1 MIRMEFGLGRW
12 PANDMFNAANAVQGS
27 FFSEEAALF
36 QFKKMTSIAG
46 GILVALAIGP
56 NASVAQPARAKAP
69 AGACFVSDPDSKGAT
84 AQERAFRGA
93 IRRSLEQ
100 KAGTGLD
107 GTVTVRFET
116 FRISPG
122 RAADVIDRVNYRPDL
137 TKPIYT
143 VRTQF
148 ETCTDYRTATTTKQL
163 ERNFA
168 CFTESTGGQNCMA
181 SGTVAGM
188 RRETSQY
195 VPK

>member
-1 MIRMEFGLGRW
+1 MRI
-12 PANDMFNAANAVQGS
+12 
-27 FFSEEAALF
+27 FFAALALGAA
-36 QFKKMTSIAG
+36 IAPAAG
-46 GILVALAIGP
+46 AAEP
-56 NASVAQPARAKAP
+56 AQAPARV
-69 AGACFVSDPDSKGAT
+69 CFASDPDSNGAT

-100 KAGTGLD
+100 KPAAGLD
-107 GTVTVRFET
+107 GAVTVRFQT
-116 FRISPG
+116 FKISPG
-122 RAADVIDRVNYRPDL
+122 RAADIIDRLNYRPDL

-181 SGTVAGM
+181 SGTTAGM
-188 RRETSQY
+188 RKETSQY